1 MPESILQIDE
11 DDGVTVVDFPQQTE
25 MSGEVADQLA
35 PELYALVEGDERRN
49 VVVNFENLT
58 FLSSQGIGALLT
70 LRLKAAR
77 TGSEIVL
84 ASVPTQFDEIFRLTN
99 FEQLYQVFESVAD
112 AKSHFGAKT

>member
-1 MPESILQIDE
+1 MPDSILQIDE
-11 DDGVTVVDFPQQTE
+11 SDGVTVVDFPPQTE
-25 MSGEVADQLA
+25 LSSEVVEQVG
-35 PELYALVEGDERRN
+35 PELYALVEGEERRR

-84 ASVPTQFDEIFRLTN
+84 ANVPSQFDEIFRLTN
-99 FEQLYQVFESVAD
+99 FEQLYQVFKSVAE